1 MTAEAN
7 RATRREWLGL
17 AVIALPCMLYSMDLT
32 VLNLAVPSLTAD
44 LKPSAAQLLWIVDIY
59 GFFIAGSLLT
69 MGTLGDRIGRRKLLL
84 IGAVCFGLA
93 SVFAAFAPT
102 AEILILAR
110 ALLGIAG
117 ATLAPSTLSLIS
129 NMFPNDGE
137 RTFAISVW
145 VASFSAGGALGPVVG
160 GIILAN
166 FWWGAVFLVA
176 VPIMIALLI
185 LGPLLLPEYKAPQ
198 AGRLDLLSAAL
209 SMIAVLSIIYGI
221 KQLAEGGDTLAA
233 SGAIVIGI
241 IIGLVFARRQMR
253 LKDPLLDLSLF
264 SRPAFSA
271 ALGIN
276 VFAFFAAFGS
286 FLFIAL
292 YLQLVAGLT
301 PLEAGLWSLPSG
313 IGFIAGSL
321 LTAPMLKLLRPA
333 YLLAL
338 ALGVA
343 AVGLAMIGLV
353 EDAGGLIQLV
363 AGSFLMSLGMSPCAA
378 IAADLVV
385 SAAPPERAGSA
396 SGLNETSSEFGGALG
411 IALLGALLTAIYR
424 NQLMLPQGLEP
435 EVAAAAERG
444 LGTAAGTAEG
454 LPDGGVALLNAA
466 RAAYMTAMQVTSFCA
481 AALVGLAAVTALVVF
496 RGRSRPTAAQEA

>member
-1 MTAEAN
+1 MTADAR

-93 SVFAAFAPT
+93 SVFAAFAPS
-102 AEILILAR
+102 AEVLILAR

-185 LGPLLLPEYKAPQ
+185 LGPLLLPEYKAPH

-209 SMIAVLSIIYGI
+209 AMIAVLSIIYGI
-221 KQLAEGGDTLAA
+221 KQLAEGGDTLFA

-241 IIGLVFARRQMR
+241 IVGLVFARRQMR

-286 FLFIAL
+286 FLFIAQ

-301 PLEAGLWSLPSG
+301 PFEAGLWSLPSG

-321 LTAPMLKLLRPA
+321 LTSPMLKLLRPA
-333 YLLAL
+333 YLLSL

-343 AVGLAMIGLV
+343 AVGLVMIALV
-353 EDAGGLIQLV
+353 QDASGLIPLV

-424 NQLMLPQGLEP
+424 SGLALPEGLAP
-435 EVAAAAERG
+435 EVATAAERG
-444 LGTAAGTAEG
+444 LGTAAGIAAA
-454 LPDGGVALLNAA
+454 LPDRGAALMDAA
-466 RAAYMTAMQVTSFCA
+466 RAAYMDAMQVTSFCA
-481 AALVGLAAVTALVVF
+481 AALVALAAVTALVVF
-496 RGRSRPTAAQEA
+496 RDHPRPTAAQQA